1 MTLVNRLKDLRMRI
15 VREDPFSCDEER
27 AAAAETLEKAEQLIR
42 MQKITINK
50 LSKTLREAAVLSEMQ
65 RNGMKWFTE

>member
-15 VREDPFSCDEER
+15 VREDPLSCEER
-27 AAAAETLEKAEQLIR
+27 ATAAETLEKAEQLIR
-42 MQKITINK
+42 MQKVTINK

>member
-15 VREDPFSCDEER
+15 VREDPISCEER

-50 LSKTLREAAVLSEMQ
+50 LSKTLREAAILSGMQ